1 MCVVPGGLMP
11 YLQAGDI
18 GISKSFKDLLS
29 VEINTWKLSDK
40 MEYTRFNNPRM
51 SNVGTVCEWVRK
63 AWRDTDE
70 ATVLRSVGAAGFASD
85 STDWFIAKHDVYGQ
99 KFNALWGSDDENL
112 DEDTLNMQA
121 LDDDLDDIAVVD
133 E

>member
-1 MCVVPGGLMP
+1 MP
-11 YLQAGDI
+11 
-18 GISKSFKDLLS
+18 S
-29 VEINTWKLSDK
+29 VD
-40 MEYTRFNNPRM
+40 
-51 SNVGTVCEWVRK
+51 TVCEWVRK

-85 STDWFIAKHDVYGQ
+85 PTDWFIAKHDVYDQ

>member
-1 MCVVPGGLMP
+1 
-11 YLQAGDI
+11 
-18 GISKSFKDLLS
+18 LLS
-29 VEINTWKLSDK
+29 VEINAWKLSDK
-40 MEYTRFNNPRM
+40 VEYTQFNNPRM
-51 SNVGTVCEWVRK
+51 PSVDTVCEWVRK

-70 ATVLRSVGAAGFASD
+70 AT
-85 STDWFIAKHDVYGQ
+85 

-121 LDDDLDDIAVVD
+121 LDDAFDDIAVVD